1 MTPVSNDLA
10 HERIAVIVLAAGSS
24 SRMDGVDKIWADLG
38 GVPLLAHSLRT
49 ASMLAGVT
57 DIVVVS
63 SGARHA
69 DITALASKAG
79 VEVRCIEGGAR
90 RQDSVARGIEVA
102 PDADY
107 YLVHDG
113 ARPLAR
119 APLFTRVLDAARL
132 HSAVVPVVPVVD
144 TVKRLD
150 GHGRVLETVDRSALA
165 AVQTPQGFA
174 GELLRRAH
182 REVTAD
188 ATDDA
193 SMVEALG
200 EPVVTVAGD
209 SANLKVTTPRDLV
222 IARALLAAASQADG
236 SEG

>member
-1 MTPVSNDLA
+1 M
-10 HERIAVIVLAAGSS
+10 IVLAAGSS
-24 SRMDGVDKIWADLG
+24 SRMAGIDKIWADLG
-38 GVPLLAHSLRT
+38 GVALLAHALRA
-49 ASMLAGVT
+49 ASMLIGVT
-57 DIVVVS
+57 DVVVVS

-69 DITALASKAG
+69 DITALASTVG
-79 VEVRCIEGGAR
+79 VEVRCVEGGAR
-90 RQDSVARGIEVA
+90 RQDSVARGIEAA

-113 ARPLAR
+113 ARPLAST
-119 APLFTRVLDAARL
+119 ALFTRVLDAARM
-132 HSAVVPVVPVVD
+132 HAAVVPAVPVVD

-193 SMVEALG
+193 SMVEAMG
-200 EPVVTVAGD
+200 EPVVTVTGD

-222 IARALLAAASQADG
+222 IARALLAAASDRDG